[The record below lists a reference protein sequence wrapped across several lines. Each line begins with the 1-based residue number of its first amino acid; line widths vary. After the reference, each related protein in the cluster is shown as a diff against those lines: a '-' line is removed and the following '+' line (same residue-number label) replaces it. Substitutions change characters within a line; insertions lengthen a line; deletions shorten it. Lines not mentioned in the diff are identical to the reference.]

1 MDLSIVWNYIKKKLL
16 CKPRKESRKKKK
28 EYKDVDVSNSL
39 ENSILFLVLALKN
52 PKYLKRS
59 GYFSIKMS

>member
-1 MDLSIVWNYIKKKLL
+1 MDSSIVWNYIKKSCF

-28 EYKDVDVSNSL
+28 YKDVDISNSL

-52 PKYLKRS
+52 PKYLKRF
-59 GYFSIKMS
+59 GYFSIKMY

>member
-1 MDLSIVWNYIKKKLL
+1 MWNYIKKKLL
-16 CKPRKESRKKKK
+16 CKLRKESRKKKK

-52 PKYLKRS
+52 SKYLKRS

>member
-1 MDLSIVWNYIKKKLL
+1 MDLSIVWNYIKKS
-16 CKPRKESRKKKK
+16 CSVSRGKNQGRKKK